1 MNPRSS
7 QKQPPN
13 RNADET
19 LPLTEKDTT
28 SKFSQ
33 PLSQLQQTI
42 KRLSWRKFLPSMGIA
57 VAAAAVTTWNPTF
70 LQWGDRMIQQA
81 LQWSQA
87 MQLPAAPPSEVVI
100 VAIDDDTLNQL
111 KQNPLQ
117 RRIYAQVI
125 TRLMDAGAKAVAL
138 DILFD
143 SPSQNSPMSLD
154 CDSIKPSQL
163 SEDDRLLQDS
173 IVKYRDRLVLAVSYD
188 QIPNENWFQT
198 QLTLPYCPFQ
208 SAVMGTIN
216 FPIAPNDRVHQFGN
230 QFKPPNFRAD
240 DAQTLTFAD
249 ALLKQAKIPL
259 VDRNPQD
266 IPFLALPRQAFKGQ
280 TIPLWYVLSDENWN
294 SDRLQKGAYFKDKLI
309 LVGFTATGIDLQNT
323 PVGAMPGVE
332 LHANAVA
339 AQLQHRQIRPM
350 FSEPWQNALLV
361 LGVVALSLYRSSE
374 SQSKDP
380 KKNKAL
386 RPLWQVPTIL
396 LLIVLGW
403 LGLGYGSLVLLGLHL
418 PLIAPTLSLSLA
430 ALLYPLQRFG
440 GDRKTQ
446 KQLHETLK
454 IYGNSPIVQK
464 IIEQQDDPSLRN
476 LIQERQ
482 QELQGKKIGG
492 RYEITEI
499 LGSGGFAETYTAKD
513 IQLPG
518 QPLCVVKQLR
528 PRSDSLSHLTLAR
541 RLFHQ
546 EALALQNLGR
556 HDRIPQLLAF
566 FEENQEFYLIQQ
578 FIPGKPLSQTLTL
591 GRQLPEANVINI
603 LAELLLILNFVHHNQ
618 VIHRDIKP
626 SNIIQRSND
635 QHLVLIDFGAV
646 KALETLPDPD
656 QPSDLTVGIGTQ
668 GYMAPEQQLG
678 NPRPSSDLY
687 SLGILAIQALTGL
700 PARQFV
706 PDAETQTIQW
716 ERHAANVSRPLKAIV
731 NRLTAYHYRDRYLS
745 ASEALVDL
753 EALIPDN
760 QILPRLADPSDNH
773 DFDVP
778 TQLWNPNSESNPT
791 GLPPTEQPATVG
803 VGEASALA
811 DSLPERESHSPLQ

>member
-1 MNPRSS
+1 MNPRSP
-7 QKQPPN
+7 QDPLQN
-13 RNADET
+13 RNTDET
-19 LPLTEKDTT
+19 LPLTEKDPTT
-28 SKFSQ
+28 KGSQ
-33 PLSQLQQTI
+33 PLSRFRPRAEYLGWVKT
-42 KRLSWRKFLPSMGIA
+42 LPSMGIA
-57 VAAAAVTTWNPTF
+57 VAAAAVTAWNPQL
-70 LQWGDRMIQQA
+70 LQRGDRLIQQT

-87 MQLPAAPPSEVVI
+87 IQLPVEPPSEVVI
-100 VAIDDDTLNQL
+100 VAIDDDSLNQL

-117 RRIYAQVI
+117 RRIYAQLI
-125 TRLMDAGAKAVAL
+125 NRLMDAGAKAVAI

-143 SPSQNSPMSLD
+143 LPGPNSPATPD
-154 CDSIKPSQL
+154 CETIQPSQL
-163 SEDDRLLQDS
+163 SEDDRLLQAS
-173 IVKYRDRLVLAVSYD
+173 ILKYRDRLVLAAQYD
-188 QIPNENWFQT
+188 EIASENWVQT

-208 SAVMGTIN
+208 SATIGTIN
-216 FPIAPNDRVHQFGN
+216 FAIAPDERIHQFGN
-230 QFKPPNFRAD
+230 QFKPPNVQSD
-240 DAQTLTFAD
+240 DAQNPDQTLTFAD

-266 IPFLALPRQAFKGQ
+266 IPFLSLPRQAFQGQ
-280 TIPLWYVLSDENWN
+280 TIPLWHVLSDENWN

-309 LVGFTATGIDLQNT
+309 LVGFTAQGIDLQNT
-323 PVGAMPGVE
+323 TIGPMPGVE

-339 AQLQHRQIRPM
+339 AQLQHRQLRPL
-350 FSEPWQNALLV
+350 FFEPWKNALLV
-361 LGVVALSLYRSSE
+361 LGVVALSLSLQ
-374 SQSKDP
+374 SQNRNLT
-380 KKNKAL
+380 KNKAP
-386 RPLWQVPTIL
+386 RPIWQVPGTL
-396 LLIVLGW
+396 LLLVLGW

-418 PLIAPTLSLSLA
+418 PLVVPSLSLSLA
-430 ALLYPLQRFG
+430 ALLYPLQRWA

-446 KQLHETLK
+446 RQLRDTLK
-454 IYGNSPIVQK
+454 YYGNSPLIQE
-464 IIEQQDDPSLRN
+464 IIGKQEDPSLRN

-482 QELQGKKIGG
+482 EELQGKKIGG

-518 QPLCVVKQLR
+518 MPICVVKQLR
-528 PRSDSLSHLTLAR
+528 PRSDNPSHLVLAR
-541 RLFHQ
+541 RLFQQ
-546 EALALQNLGR
+546 EALALQDLGR

-578 FIPGKPLSQTLTL
+578 FVPGKPLSQTLTL

-700 PARQFV
+700 PARQFI

-716 ERHAANVSRPLKAIV
+716 ESQANHVSRPLKAIV
-731 NRLTAYHYRDRYLS
+731 NRLTAYHYRDRYLN
-745 ASEALVDL
+745 ASEVLVDL

-760 QILPRLADPSDNH
+760 QILPRLTDPEDSQE
-773 DFDVP
+773 FDVP

-791 GLPPTEQPATVG
+791 GLPPTEQPPTDPIPRKIIPG
-803 VGEASALA
+803 G
-811 DSLPERESHSPLQ
+811 

>member
-1 MNPRSS
+1 MNPRSPQETS
-7 QKQPPN
+7 PEN

-19 LPLTEKDTT
+19 LPLTEKDTAPK
-28 SKFSQ
+28 SAQ
-33 PLSQLQQTI
+33 PLSRLQQNV
-42 KRLSWRKFLPSMGIA
+42 RHLSWSKLLPSMGIA
-57 VAAAAVTTWNPTF
+57 IAAAAVTAWNPQL
-70 LQWGDRMIQQA
+70 LQRGDRLMQQT

-87 MQLPAAPPSEVVI
+87 MQLPTEPPSDVVI
-100 VAIDDDTLNQL
+100 VAIDDDSLNQL
-111 KQNPLQ
+111 RQNPLQ
-117 RRIYAQVI
+117 RRIYAQLI
-125 TRLMDAGAKAVAL
+125 NRLMDAGARAVAI
-138 DILFD
+138 DIIFD
-143 SPSQNSPMSLD
+143 LPGANSPITPD
-154 CDSIKPSQL
+154 CETIQPSQL
-163 SEDDRLLQDS
+163 SEDDRLLQAS
-173 IVKYRDRLVLAVSYD
+173 ILKYRDRLVLAAQYEI
-188 QIPNENWFQT
+188 IPSENWVQT

-208 SAVMGTIN
+208 SATVGTIN
-216 FPIAPNDRVHQFGN
+216 FAIAPDERIHQFGN
-230 QFKPPNFRAD
+230 QFNPPNIQSDGAQNPN
-240 DAQTLTFAD
+240 QTLTFAD
-249 ALLKQAKIPL
+249 ALIKQAKIPL

-266 IPFLALPRQAFKGQ
+266 IPFLALPRQAFQGQ
-280 TIPLWYVLSDENWN
+280 TIPLWHVLSDENWN

-309 LVGFTATGIDLQNT
+309 LVGFTAMGIDLQNT
-323 PVGAMPGVE
+323 PVGSMPGVE
-332 LHANAVA
+332 LHAHAVA
-339 AQLQHRQIRPM
+339 AQLQHRQLKPL
-350 FSEPWQNALLV
+350 FSESWQNALLV
-361 LGVVALSLYRSSE
+361 FGVVALSLSLYSE
-374 SQSKDP
+374 SRNRAQT
-380 KKNKAL
+380 KNKAP
-386 RPLWQVPTIL
+386 RPIWEVPGALML
-396 LLIVLGW
+396 LVLGW

-418 PLIAPTLSLSLA
+418 PLVTPSLSLTVA
-430 ALLYPLQRFG
+430 ALLYPLKRFG

-446 KQLHETLK
+446 QQLRDTLK
-454 IYGNSPIVQK
+454 YYGNSPLIQE
-464 IIEQQDDPSLRN
+464 IIGKQDDPSLRN

-482 QELQGKKIGG
+482 EELQGKKIGG

-518 QPLCVVKQLR
+518 TPLCVVKQLR
-528 PRSDSLSHLTLAR
+528 PRSDSPSHLALAR
-541 RLFHQ
+541 RLFQQ
-546 EALALQNLGR
+546 EALALQDLGR

-578 FIPGKPLSQTLTL
+578 FVPGKPLSQTLTL

-687 SLGILAIQALTGL
+687 SLGVLAIQALTGL
-700 PARQFV
+700 PARQFI

-716 ERHAANVSRPLKAIV
+716 ESQANHVSRPLKAIV
-731 NRLTAYHYRDRYLS
+731 NRLTAYHYRDRYLN
-745 ASEALVDL
+745 ASEVLVDL

-760 QILPRLADPSDNH
+760 QILPRLMDPEDSQE
-773 DFDVP
+773 FDVP

-791 GLPPTEQPATVG
+791 GLPPTEQPATEHPPTDLIPRKIIPG
-803 VGEASALA
+803 
-811 DSLPERESHSPLQ
+811 D

>member
-1 MNPRSS
+1 MNPRSPQDPTQDS
-7 QKQPPN
+7 PQKH
-13 RNADET
+13 NADET
-19 LPLTEKDTT
+19 LPLTEKDPI
-28 SKFSQ
+28 SKSPQ
-33 PLSQLQQTI
+33 PRARLRQ
-42 KRLSWRKFLPSMGIA
+42 RLSHLSGLFPSLGIA
-57 VAAAAVTTWNPTF
+57 AAAAVITAWNPIL
-70 LQWGDRMIQQA
+70 LQRGDRQIQQI

-87 MQLPAAPPSEVVI
+87 IQLPVEPPADLVI
-100 VAIDDDTLNQL
+100 VAIDDDSLNQL

-117 RRIYAQVI
+117 RRIYAQLI

-143 SPSQNSPMSLD
+143 LPGQNSPATQD
-154 CDSIKPSQL
+154 CGSIQSSQL

-173 IVKYRDRLVLAVSYD
+173 IVKYRDRLVLAAQYD
-188 QIPNENWFQT
+188 VIPSENWVQT
-198 QLTLPYCPFQ
+198 QLTIPYCPFQ
-208 SAVMGTIN
+208 SATIGTID
-216 FPIAPNDRVHQFGN
+216 FAIAPNERIHQFGN
-230 QFKPPNFRAD
+230 QFKPPNFQSD
-240 DAQTLTFAD
+240 GSQTGSQTLTLAD

-259 VDRNPQD
+259 VDPNPQD
-266 IPFLALPRQAFKGQ
+266 IPFLALPRQAFQGQ
-280 TIPLWYVLSDENWN
+280 TIPLWHVLSDENWN
-294 SDRLQKGAYFKDKLI
+294 SDRLQKGAYFKDKLV
-309 LVGFTATGIDLQNT
+309 LVGFTATDRDVQKTAIGL
-323 PVGAMPGVE
+323 MPGVE

-339 AQLQHRQIRPM
+339 AQLQQRQLRSL

-361 LGVVALSLYRSSE
+361 LGFVALGLYLNTESSQN
-374 SQSKDP
+374 STQT
-380 KKNKAL
+380 KAR
-386 RPLWQVPTIL
+386 RPIWRVPAGLML
-396 LLIVLGW
+396 LVLGW

-418 PLIAPTLSLSLA
+418 PLMVPSLSFSVA
-430 ALLYPLQRFG
+430 ALLYPLKRLG

-446 KQLHETLK
+446 EKLRDTLMV
-454 IYGNSPIVQK
+454 YGSSPLVQK

-482 QELQGKKIGG
+482 DALQGKKIGG
-492 RYEITEI
+492 RYEITQI

-518 QPLCVVKQLR
+518 TPICVVKQLR
-528 PRSDSLSHLTLAR
+528 PRSDSLSHLALAR
-541 RLFHQ
+541 RLFEQ
-546 EALALQNLGR
+546 EALALQDLGR

-566 FEENQEFYLIQQ
+566 FEENKEFYLIQQ

-603 LAELLLILNFVHHNQ
+603 LAEVLLILNFVHHNQ

-700 PARQFV
+700 PARQFI

-716 ERHAANVSRPLKAIV
+716 ESQANHVSRPLKSIV
-731 NRLTAYHYRDRYLS
+731 NRLTAYHYRDRYLN
-745 ASEALVDL
+745 ASEALADL
-753 EALIPDN
+753 EALLPDN
-760 QILPRLADPSDNH
+760 QILPRLTDPEDSQE
-773 DFDVP
+773 FDVP

-791 GLPPTEQPATVG
+791 GLPPTEQPAT
-803 VGEASALA
+803 
-811 DSLPERESHSPLQ
+811 DRIPRFDDKP

>member
-1 MNPRSS
+1 MNPRSP
-7 QKQPPN
+7 QDPLQN
-13 RNADET
+13 RNTDET
-19 LPLTEKDTT
+19 LPLTEKDPTT
-28 SKFSQ
+28 KGTQ
-33 PLSQLQQTI
+33 PLSQLRQRARYLTWVKI
-42 KRLSWRKFLPSMGIA
+42 LPSMGIA
-57 VAAAAVTTWNPTF
+57 VVAAAVTAWNPTV
-70 LQWGDRMIQQA
+70 LQRGDRLIQQT

-87 MQLPAAPPSEVVI
+87 IQLPVEPPSEVVI
-100 VAIDDDTLNQL
+100 VAIDDDSLNQL

-117 RRIYAQVI
+117 RRIYAQLI
-125 TRLMDAGAKAVAL
+125 NRLMDAGAKAVAI

-143 SPSQNSPMSLD
+143 LPGPNSPATPD
-154 CDSIKPSQL
+154 CETIQPSQL

-173 IVKYRDRLVLAVSYD
+173 ILKYRDRLVLAAQYEI
-188 QIPNENWFQT
+188 IPSENWVQT
-198 QLTLPYCPFQ
+198 QLTVPYCPFQ
-208 SAVMGTIN
+208 SATIGTIN
-216 FPIAPNDRVHQFGN
+216 FAIAPDERIHQFGN
-230 QFKPPNFRAD
+230 QFKPPNVQSDGAQNQD
-240 DAQTLTFAD
+240 QTLTFAD

-266 IPFLALPRQAFKGQ
+266 IPFLALPRQAFQGQ
-280 TIPLWYVLSDENWN
+280 TIPLWHVLSDENWN

-309 LVGFTATGIDLQNT
+309 LVGFTAMGIDLQNT
-323 PVGAMPGVE
+323 PIGPMPGVE
-332 LHANAVA
+332 LHANAVV
-339 AQLQHRQIRPM
+339 AQLQHRQLRPL

-361 LGVVALSLYRSSE
+361 LGVVALSLSLQ
-374 SQSKDP
+374 SQNRNLT
-380 KKNKAL
+380 KNKTL
-386 RPLWQVPTIL
+386 RPIWQVPGAL
-396 LLIVLGW
+396 LLLVLGW

-418 PLIAPTLSLSLA
+418 PLVVPSLSLSLA
-430 ALLYPLQRFG
+430 ALLYPLQRWG

-446 KQLHETLK
+446 QQLRDTLK
-454 IYGNSPIVQK
+454 YYGNSPLIQE
-464 IIEQQDDPSLRN
+464 IIGKQEDPSLRN

-482 QELQGKKIGG
+482 EELQGKKIGG

-518 QPLCVVKQLR
+518 TPICVVKQLR
-528 PRSDSLSHLTLAR
+528 PRSDNPSHLVLAR
-541 RLFHQ
+541 RLFRQ
-546 EALALQNLGR
+546 EALALQDLGR

-578 FIPGKPLSQTLTL
+578 FVPGKPLSQTLTL

-700 PARQFV
+700 PARQFI

-716 ERHAANVSRPLKAIV
+716 ESQANHVSRPLKAIV
-731 NRLTAYHYRDRYLS
+731 NRLTAYHYRDRYLN
-745 ASEALVDL
+745 ASEVLVDL
-753 EALIPDN
+753 EAIIPDN
-760 QILPRLADPSDNH
+760 QTLPRLMDPDDSH
-773 DFDVP
+773 EFDVP

-791 GLPPTEQPATVG
+791 GLPPTEQPPT
-803 VGEASALA
+803 
-811 DSLPERESHSPLQ
+811 DPIPRPREMP